1 MTNDYLKTVQT
12 YMRTERVRT
21 QIDSLHDTAD
31 YFIRNGSTVEPKNKS
46 VQKRKHST
54 TMSLLNDLVKS
65 FTHNSG
71 VKQKMRSQSYSGNSH
86 DFCTSFLWVCS
97 AS

>member
-65 FTHNSG
+65 FTHCKNKMIIKWQIPNSI
-71 VKQKMRSQSYSGNSH
+71 SQI
-86 DFCTSFLWVCS
+86 LI
-97 AS
+97 